1 MNKFAKMHGLGND
14 FVILDWRDD
23 RRRKVPE
30 AAARRLA
37 DRRLGIGCDQI
48 LVLRACD
55 TADLRMDI
63 LNQDGSPSGACGNG
77 TRCVADMMMHEL
89 QQDRIEIE
97 TDGGILTAWR
107 AADGEITVDMGP
119 VKTNWQ
125 DVPLAS
131 AADTLH
137 VPLDMAG
144 LDMAGLDYGG
154 LDAGSLDAVCHSLGN
169 PHAVVFVDDAERVD
183 IERIG
188 PLVETASLFPDRVNL
203 SVVSRRDD
211 GSFRMRVWERGVG
224 ITMACGSGACASG
237 VAIARRGLGED
248 ENRIVMDG
256 GAVTISWNR
265 DTSHV
270 LMTGPVSYVATGQ
283 LSAEITALLEADNG

>member
-1 MNKFAKMHGLGND
+1 MNRFAKMHGLGND

-23 RRRKVPE
+23 RSRKVPE

-48 LVLRACD
+48 LVLRDCD

-77 TRCVADMMMHEL
+77 TRCVADMMMNEL

-97 TDGGILTAWR
+97 TGGGMLAAWR
-107 AADGEITVDMGP
+107 AADGDIAVDMGP
-119 VKTNWQ
+119 VKTDWQ

-137 VPLDMAG
+137 VPLDIAG
-144 LDMAGLDYGG
+144 VDAAG
-154 LDAGSLDAVCHSLGN
+154 LDAVCHSLGN
-169 PHAVVFVDDAERVD
+169 PHAVVFVEDAERVD

-188 PLVETASLFPDRVNL
+188 PLVETAPLFPDRVNL

-237 VAIARRGLGED
+237 VAVARRGLGQD

-270 LMTGPVSYVATGQ
+270 VMTGPVSYVATGQ
-283 LSAEITALLEADNG
+283 LSADITALLETGNG

>member
-1 MNKFAKMHGLGND
+1 MHGLGND

-23 RRRKVPE
+23 RSRKVPE

-48 LVLRACD
+48 LVLRDCD

-77 TRCVADMMMHEL
+77 TRCVADMMMNEL
-89 QQDRIEIE
+89 RQDRIQIE
-97 TDGGILTAWR
+97 TGGGMVAAWR
-107 AADGEITVDMGP
+107 AADGDIAVDMGP
-119 VKTNWQ
+119 VKTDWQ

-137 VPLDMAG
+137 VPLDIAG
-144 LDMAGLDYGG
+144 VDAAG
-154 LDAGSLDAVCHSLGN
+154 LDAVCHSLGN
-169 PHAVVFVDDAERVD
+169 PHAVVFVEDAERVD

-188 PLVETASLFPDRVNL
+188 PLVETAPLFPDRVNL

-237 VAIARRGLGED
+237 VAVARRGLGQD

-270 LMTGPVSYVATGQ
+270 VMTGPVSYVATGQ
-283 LSAEITALLEADNG
+283 LSADITALLETGNG

>member
-1 MNKFAKMHGLGND
+1 MNRFAKMHGLGND

-23 RRRKVPE
+23 RSRKVPE

-48 LVLRACD
+48 LVLRDCD

-77 TRCVADMMMHEL
+77 TRCVADMMMNEL
-89 QQDRIEIE
+89 QQDRIQIE
-97 TDGGILTAWR
+97 TGGGMLVAWR
-107 AADGEITVDMGP
+107 AADGDIAVDMGP
-119 VKTNWQ
+119 VKTDWQ

-137 VPLDMAG
+137 VPLDIAG
-144 LDMAGLDYGG
+144 V
-154 LDAGSLDAVCHSLGN
+154 DASGLDAVCHSLGN
-169 PHAVVFVDDAERVD
+169 PHAVVFVEDAERVD

-188 PLVETASLFPDRVNL
+188 PLVETAPLFPDRVNL

-237 VAIARRGLGED
+237 VAVARRGLGQD

-270 LMTGPVSYVATGQ
+270 VMTGPVSYVATGQ
-283 LSAEITALLEADNG
+283 LSADITALLETGNG

>member
-1 MNKFAKMHGLGND
+1 MNRFAKMHGLGND

-23 RRRKVPE
+23 RSRKVPE

-48 LVLRACD
+48 LVLRDCD

-77 TRCVADMMMHEL
+77 TRCVADMMMNEL
-89 QQDRIEIE
+89 QQDRIQIE
-97 TDGGILTAWR
+97 TGGGMLVAWR
-107 AADGEITVDMGP
+107 AADGDIAVDMGP
-119 VKTNWQ
+119 VKTDWQ

-137 VPLDMAG
+137 VPLDIAG
-144 LDMAGLDYGG
+144 VDAAG
-154 LDAGSLDAVCHSLGN
+154 LDAVCHSLGN
-169 PHAVVFVDDAERVD
+169 PHAVVFVEDAERVD

-188 PLVETASLFPDRVNL
+188 PLVETAPLFPDRVNL

-237 VAIARRGLGED
+237 VAVARRGLGQD

-270 LMTGPVSYVATGQ
+270 VMTGPVSYVATGQ
-283 LSAEITALLEADNG
+283 LSADITALLETGNG

>member
-1 MNKFAKMHGLGND
+1 MNRFAKMHGLGND

-23 RRRKVPE
+23 RSRKVPE

-48 LVLRACD
+48 LVLRDCD

-77 TRCVADMMMHEL
+77 TRCVADMMMNEL
-89 QQDRIEIE
+89 QQDRIQIE
-97 TDGGILTAWR
+97 TDGGMLAAWR
-107 AADGEITVDMGP
+107 AADGDIAVDMGP
-119 VKTNWQ
+119 VKTDWQ

-137 VPLDMAG
+137 VPLDIAG
-144 LDMAGLDYGG
+144 VDAAG
-154 LDAGSLDAVCHSLGN
+154 LDAVCHSLGN
-169 PHAVVFVDDAERVD
+169 PHAVVFVEDAERVD

-188 PLVETASLFPDRVNL
+188 PLVETAPLFPDRVNL

-237 VAIARRGLGED
+237 VAVARRGLGQD

-256 GAVTISWNR
+256 GAVTINWNR

-270 LMTGPVSYVATGQ
+270 VMTGPVSYVATGQ
-283 LSAEITALLEADNG
+283 LSADITALQETGNG

>member
-1 MNKFAKMHGLGND
+1 MNRFAKMHGLGND

-23 RRRKVPE
+23 RSRKVPE

-48 LVLRACD
+48 LVLRDCD

-77 TRCVADMMMHEL
+77 TRCVADMMMNEL
-89 QQDRIEIE
+89 QQDRIQIE
-97 TDGGILTAWR
+97 TGGGMLTAWR
-107 AADGEITVDMGP
+107 AADGDITVDMGP
-119 VKTNWQ
+119 VKTDWQ

-137 VPLDMAG
+137 VPLDIAG
-144 LDMAGLDYGG
+144 VDAAG
-154 LDAGSLDAVCHSLGN
+154 LDAVCHSLGN
-169 PHAVVFVDDAERVD
+169 PHAVVFVEDAERVD

-188 PLVETASLFPDRVNL
+188 PLVETAPLFPDRVNL

-237 VAIARRGLGED
+237 VAVARRGLGQD

-270 LMTGPVSYVATGQ
+270 VMTGPVSYVATGQ
-283 LSAEITALLEADNG
+283 LSADITALLETGNG

>member
-1 MNKFAKMHGLGND
+1 MNRFAKMHGLGND

-23 RRRKVPE
+23 RSRKVPE
-30 AAARRLA
+30 ATARRLA

-48 LVLRACD
+48 LVLRDCD

-77 TRCVADMMMHEL
+77 TRCVADMMMNEL
-89 QQDRIEIE
+89 QQDRIQIE
-97 TDGGILTAWR
+97 TDGGMLAAWR
-107 AADGEITVDMGP
+107 AADGDIAVDMGP
-119 VKTNWQ
+119 VKTDWQ

-137 VPLDMAG
+137 VPLDIAG
-144 LDMAGLDYGG
+144 VDAAG
-154 LDAGSLDAVCHSLGN
+154 LDAVCHSLGN
-169 PHAVVFVDDAERVD
+169 PHAVVFVEDAERVD

-188 PLVETASLFPDRVNL
+188 PLVETAPLFPDRVNL

-237 VAIARRGLGED
+237 VAVARRGLGQD

-270 LMTGPVSYVATGQ
+270 VMTGPVSYVATGQ
-283 LSAEITALLEADNG
+283 LSADITALLETGNG

>member
-107 AADGEITVDMGP
+107 AADGEIAVDMGP

-144 LDMAGLDYGG
+144 LDYSSLDYGG
-154 LDAGSLDAVCHSLGN
+154 LDAVCHSLGN

-188 PLVETASLFPDRVNL
+188 PLVETASLFPDRVNM

>member
-1 MNKFAKMHGLGND
+1 MNRFAKMHGLGND

-23 RRRKVPE
+23 RSRKVPE

-48 LVLRACD
+48 LVLRDCD

-77 TRCVADMMMHEL
+77 TRCVADMMMNEL
-89 QQDRIEIE
+89 QQDRIQIE
-97 TDGGILTAWR
+97 TDGGMLAAWR
-107 AADGEITVDMGP
+107 EADGDIAVDMGP
-119 VKTNWQ
+119 VKTDWQ

-137 VPLDMAG
+137 VPLDIAG
-144 LDMAGLDYGG
+144 VDAAG
-154 LDAGSLDAVCHSLGN
+154 LDAVCHSLGN
-169 PHAVVFVDDAERVD
+169 PHAVVFVEDAERVD

-188 PLVETASLFPDRVNL
+188 PLVETAPLFPDRVNL

-237 VAIARRGLGED
+237 VAVARRGLGQD

-270 LMTGPVSYVATGQ
+270 VMTGPVSYVATGQ
-283 LSAEITALLEADNG
+283 LSADITALLETGNG

>member
-1 MNKFAKMHGLGND
+1 MNRFAKMHGLGND

-23 RRRKVPE
+23 RSRKVPE
-30 AAARRLA
+30 AAARWLA

-48 LVLRACD
+48 LVLRDCD

-77 TRCVADMMMHEL
+77 TRCVADMMMNEL
-89 QQDRIEIE
+89 QQDRIQIE
-97 TDGGILTAWR
+97 TDGGMLAAWR
-107 AADGEITVDMGP
+107 AADGDIAVDMGP
-119 VKTNWQ
+119 VKTDWQ

-137 VPLDMAG
+137 VPLDIAG
-144 LDMAGLDYGG
+144 VDAAG
-154 LDAGSLDAVCHSLGN
+154 LDAVCHSLGN
-169 PHAVVFVDDAERVD
+169 PHAVVFVEDAERVD

-188 PLVETASLFPDRVNL
+188 PLVETAPLFPDRVNL

-237 VAIARRGLGED
+237 VAVARRGLGQD

-270 LMTGPVSYVATGQ
+270 VMTGPVSYVATGQ
-283 LSAEITALLEADNG
+283 LSADITALLETGNG

>member
-1 MNKFAKMHGLGND
+1 MHGLGND

-23 RRRKVPE
+23 RSRKVPE

-48 LVLRACD
+48 LVLRDCD

-77 TRCVADMMMHEL
+77 TRYVADMMMNEL
-89 QQDRIEIE
+89 QQDRIQIE
-97 TDGGILTAWR
+97 TDGGMLAAWR
-107 AADGEITVDMGP
+107 AADGDIAVDMGP
-119 VKTNWQ
+119 VKTDWQ

-137 VPLDMAG
+137 VPLDIAG
-144 LDMAGLDYGG
+144 VDAAG
-154 LDAGSLDAVCHSLGN
+154 LDAVCHSLGN
-169 PHAVVFVDDAERVD
+169 PHAVVFVEDAERVD

-188 PLVETASLFPDRVNL
+188 PLVETAPLFPDRVNL

-224 ITMACGSGACASG
+224 ITMACGSGACAS
-237 VAIARRGLGED
+237 VAASVLRGLTEPQVTV
-248 ENRIVMDG
+248 RLDG
-256 GAVTISWNR
+256 GTLEIDWR
-265 DTSHV
+265 DADAPSGGQIV
-270 LMTGPVSYVATGQ
+270 MTGPVFSVASGIVPTGFFAS
-283 LSAEITALLEADNG
+283 LSLKLEKGALI

>member
-1 MNKFAKMHGLGND
+1 MNRFAKMHGLGND

-23 RRRKVPE
+23 RSRKVPE

-48 LVLRACD
+48 LVLRDCD

-77 TRCVADMMMHEL
+77 TRCVADMMMNEL
-89 QQDRIEIE
+89 QQDRIQIE
-97 TDGGILTAWR
+97 TDGGMLAAWR
-107 AADGEITVDMGP
+107 AADGDIAVDMGP
-119 VKTNWQ
+119 VKTDWQ

-137 VPLDMAG
+137 VPLDIAG
-144 LDMAGLDYGG
+144 VDAAG
-154 LDAGSLDAVCHSLGN
+154 LDAVCHSLGN
-169 PHAVVFVDDAERVD
+169 PHAVVFVEDAERVD

-188 PLVETASLFPDRVNL
+188 PLVETAPLFPDRVNL

-237 VAIARRGLGED
+237 VAVVRRGLGQD

-270 LMTGPVSYVATGQ
+270 VMTGPVSYVATGQ
-283 LSAEITALLEADNG
+283 LSADITALLEIGNG

>member
-1 MNKFAKMHGLGND
+1 MHGLGND

-23 RRRKVPE
+23 RSRKVPE

-48 LVLRACD
+48 LVLRDCD

-77 TRCVADMMMHEL
+77 TRCVADMMMNEL
-89 QQDRIEIE
+89 QQDRIQIE
-97 TDGGILTAWR
+97 TDGGMLAAWR
-107 AADGEITVDMGP
+107 AADGDIAVDIGP
-119 VKTNWQ
+119 VKTDWQ

-137 VPLDMAG
+137 VPLDIAG
-144 LDMAGLDYGG
+144 VDAAG
-154 LDAGSLDAVCHSLGN
+154 LDAVCHSIGN
-169 PHAVVFVDDAERVD
+169 PHAVVFVEDAERVD

-188 PLVETASLFPDRVNL
+188 PLVETAPLFPDRVNL

-237 VAIARRGLGED
+237 VAVARRGLGQD

-270 LMTGPVSYVATGQ
+270 VMTGPVSYVATGQ
-283 LSAEITALLEADNG
+283 LSADITALLETGNG

>member
-1 MNKFAKMHGLGND
+1 MNRFAKMHGLGND

-23 RRRKVPE
+23 RSRKVPE

-48 LVLRACD
+48 LVLRDCD
-55 TADLRMDI
+55 MADLRMDI

-77 TRCVADMMMHEL
+77 TRCVADMMMNEL
-89 QQDRIEIE
+89 QQDRIQIE
-97 TDGGILTAWR
+97 TDGGMLAAWR
-107 AADGEITVDMGP
+107 AADGDIAVDMGP
-119 VKTNWQ
+119 VKTDWQ

-137 VPLDMAG
+137 VPLDIAG
-144 LDMAGLDYGG
+144 VDAAG
-154 LDAGSLDAVCHSLGN
+154 LDAVCHSLGN
-169 PHAVVFVDDAERVD
+169 PHAVVFVEDAERVD

-188 PLVETASLFPDRVNL
+188 PLVETAPLFPDRVNL

-237 VAIARRGLGED
+237 VAVARRGLGQD

-270 LMTGPVSYVATGQ
+270 VMTGTVSYVATGQ
-283 LSAEITALLEADNG
+283 LSADITALLETGNG

>member
-1 MNKFAKMHGLGND
+1 MNRFAKMHGLGND

-23 RRRKVPE
+23 RSRKVPE

-48 LVLRACD
+48 LVLRDCD

-77 TRCVADMMMHEL
+77 TRCVADMMMNEL
-89 QQDRIEIE
+89 QQDRIQIE
-97 TDGGILTAWR
+97 TDGGMLAAWR
-107 AADGEITVDMGP
+107 AADGDIAVDMGP
-119 VKTNWQ
+119 VKTDWQ

-137 VPLDMAG
+137 VPLDIAG
-144 LDMAGLDYGG
+144 V
-154 LDAGSLDAVCHSLGN
+154 DAVGLDAVCHSLGN
-169 PHAVVFVDDAERVD
+169 PHAVVFVEDAERVD

-188 PLVETASLFPDRVNL
+188 PLVETAPLFPDRVNL

-237 VAIARRGLGED
+237 VAVARRGLGQD

-270 LMTGPVSYVATGQ
+270 VMTGPVSYVATGQ
-283 LSAEITALLEADNG
+283 LSADITALLETGNG

>member
-1 MNKFAKMHGLGND
+1 MNRFAKMHGLGND

-23 RRRKVPE
+23 RSRKVPE

-48 LVLRACD
+48 LVLRDCD

-77 TRCVADMMMHEL
+77 TRCVADMMMNEL
-89 QQDRIEIE
+89 QQDRIQIE
-97 TDGGILTAWR
+97 TDGGMLAAWR
-107 AADGEITVDMGP
+107 AADGDIAVDMGP
-119 VKTNWQ
+119 VKTDWQ

-137 VPLDMAG
+137 VPLDIAG
-144 LDMAGLDYGG
+144 VDAAG
-154 LDAGSLDAVCHSLGN
+154 LDAVCLSLGN
-169 PHAVVFVDDAERVD
+169 PHAVVFVEDVERVD

-188 PLVETASLFPDRVNL
+188 PLVETAPLFPDRVNL

-237 VAIARRGLGED
+237 VAVARRGLGQD

-270 LMTGPVSYVATGQ
+270 VMTGPVSYVATGQ
-283 LSAEITALLEADNG
+283 LSADITALLETGNG

>member
-1 MNKFAKMHGLGND
+1 MNRFAKMHGLGND

-23 RRRKVPE
+23 RSRKVPE

-48 LVLRACD
+48 LVLRDCD

-77 TRCVADMMMHEL
+77 TRCVADMMMNEL
-89 QQDRIEIE
+89 QQDRIQIE
-97 TDGGILTAWR
+97 TDGGMLAAWR
-107 AADGEITVDMGP
+107 AADGDIAVDLGP
-119 VKTNWQ
+119 VKTDWQ

-137 VPLDMAG
+137 VPLDIAG
-144 LDMAGLDYGG
+144 VDAAG
-154 LDAGSLDAVCHSLGN
+154 LDAVCHSLGN
-169 PHAVVFVDDAERVD
+169 PHAVVFVEDAERVD

-188 PLVETASLFPDRVNL
+188 PLVETAPLFPDRVNL

-237 VAIARRGLGED
+237 VAVARRGLGQD

-270 LMTGPVSYVATGQ
+270 VMTGPVSYVATGQ
-283 LSAEITALLEADNG
+283 LSADITALLETGNG